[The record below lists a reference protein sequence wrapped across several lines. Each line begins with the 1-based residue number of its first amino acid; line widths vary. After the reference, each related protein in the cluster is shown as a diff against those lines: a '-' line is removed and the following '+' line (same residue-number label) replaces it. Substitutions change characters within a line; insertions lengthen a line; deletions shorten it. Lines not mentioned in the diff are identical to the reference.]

1 MLRGDE
7 ARRERYNN
15 YNVTLRRQLPAN
27 FSTTVAYIGAY
38 GTRLT
43 FMPFA
48 RPRQRD
54 QSHPVRRDRTQYG
67 DLLFSNLSA
76 QPELGIPLPYPG
88 FTGTVQQALR
98 PYPQFTSVRYQN
110 SYRGKTRY
118 DSLQATLER
127 HFRDDFARARR
138 VHLVEDRRQRA
149 QAGRV
154 GRRVGVCRRP
164 ALTRTSSS

>member
-15 YNVTLRRQLPAN
+15 YNVTLRRQLPAS

-38 GTRLT
+38 GTRLP
-43 FMPFA
+43 FMPLDLNAGNEINRMPFDA
-48 RPRQRD
+48 IA
-54 QSHPVRRDRTQYG
+54 QYG

-76 QPELGIPLPYPG
+76 QPGLGIPLPYPG

-98 PYPQFTSVRYQN
+98 PYPQFTSITWQN
-110 SYRGKTRY
+110 SYQGQDALRLAADHAGTA
-118 DSLQATLER
+118 LQGRLR
-127 HFRDDFARARR
+127 RARR
-138 VHLVEDRRQRA
+138 LHLVQDPGQRA

-154 GRRVGVCRRP
+154 G
-164 ALTRTSSS
+164 

>member
-1 MLRGDE
+1 MRRG
-7 ARRERYNN
+7 ARQYNN

-43 FMPFA
+43 FMPLSLDLGNEINRIPFDA
-48 RPRQRD
+48 VGR
-54 QSHPVRRDRTQYG
+54 YG

-76 QPELGIPLPYPG
+76 QPGLGIPVPYPG

-118 DSLQATLER
+118 DSLQATVER
-127 HFRDDFARARR
+127 HFRGDFAVLVAL
-138 VHLVEDRRQRA
+138 HLVEDA
-149 QAGRV
+149 KTT
-154 GRRVGVCRRP
+154 C
-164 ALTRTSSS
+164 